1 MSKILILKLAAPMQ
15 SWGASSRFTQRGTE
29 AFPTKSG
36 IVGLLAAAEGR
47 RRSDPIE
54 DLAGLRIA
62 ARIDQPGELLRDF
75 HTAHRGG
82 VPMPLSDRFY
92 ISDGVFVAFIEGED
106 NLIDALLHAIQRPKF
121 PLFLGR
127 RACPPALPLLLES
140 RSGTMWS
147 AITELPWQAARFH
160 QRKYKTL
167 ETVSLRVVAD
177 EGIIPGRIDSTRT
190 IQDVPLSFA
199 SERREYGIRNI
210 DEARVDLPNPEYV
223 PVVPSQLSAGISHD
237 PMEVI

>member
-1 MSKILILKLAAPMQ
+1 MQ

-92 ISDGVFVAFIEGED
+92 ISDGVFVAFIE
-106 NLIDALLHAIQRPKF
+106 
-121 PLFLGR
+121 
-127 RACPPALPLLLES
+127 
-140 RSGTMWS
+140 
-147 AITELPWQAARFH
+147 
-160 QRKYKTL
+160 
-167 ETVSLRVVAD
+167 
-177 EGIIPGRIDSTRT
+177 
-190 IQDVPLSFA
+190 
-199 SERREYGIRNI
+199 
-210 DEARVDLPNPEYV
+210 
-223 PVVPSQLSAGISHD
+223 
-237 PMEVI
+237 